1 MASKLMVRINASKSS
16 KSWNQHRMHG
26 LLLTHDQAMLPVE
39 PPNERI
45 DHLCLMLMPMEP
57 QTYEPALTNKRS
69 FPLTS
74 PRRWP
79 CEGVPTQSRR
89 LAVDDVSLLMGVPDW
104 LAITLSTDELHPLVA
119 MPTTEPIQVRQMRCQ
134 DHPSNP
140 PNIIVY
146 KVLFTF
152 YINLKTIFLNFY

>member
-1 MASKLMVRINASKSS
+1 MVSKLMVRINASKSS
-16 KSWNQHRMHG
+16 KSWKSKSNAWPT
-26 LLLTHDQAMLPVE
+26 THTWSSDATSWAPKWKD
-39 PPNERI
+39 RS
-45 DHLCLMLMPMEP
+45 LMPNADAHGTP
-57 QTYEPALTNKRS
+57 NLRTNTDKQRS

-146 KVLFTF
+146 KALFTF
-152 YINLKTIFLNFY
+152 YII

>member
-1 MASKLMVRINASKSS
+1 MQIIDRNDLKRMSS
-16 KSWNQHRMHG
+16 LYR
-26 LLLTHDQAMLPVE
+26 
-39 PPNERI
+39 
-45 DHLCLMLMPMEP
+45 DHLCSFLHVRCLICHTPTFPPYEGMNPKWKDRSLMPNADAHGTP
-57 QTYEPALTNKRS
+57 NLRTNTDKQRS

-146 KVLFTF
+146 KALFTF
-152 YINLKTIFLNFY
+152 YII